1 MGFPVRFT
9 EEAEEDLADAATWF
23 ADEVGFELAN
33 RFIDLMESTIQ
44 KVAETPEH
52 YAVVYRDYRQC
63 VIRPFSHIVTY
74 RIQSKQ
80 SKYLPSLTAVGIRKS
95 GSSGNPRPAQVRTN
109 WPDSTSYAHVANR
122 WARQYG
128 RC

>member
-9 EEAEEDLADAATWF
+9 EEAEKDLADTATWF
-23 ADEVGFELAN
+23 ADEVGLELAD

-52 YAVVYRDYRQC
+52 YAVVYKDYRQC

-74 RIQSKQ
+74 RIQSQ
-80 SKYLPSLTAVGIRKS
+80 VVEILAITH
-95 GSSGNPRPAQVRTN
+95 GSRDPQVRKQ
-109 WPDSTSYAHVANR
+109 R
-122 WARQYG
+122 
-128 RC
+128 